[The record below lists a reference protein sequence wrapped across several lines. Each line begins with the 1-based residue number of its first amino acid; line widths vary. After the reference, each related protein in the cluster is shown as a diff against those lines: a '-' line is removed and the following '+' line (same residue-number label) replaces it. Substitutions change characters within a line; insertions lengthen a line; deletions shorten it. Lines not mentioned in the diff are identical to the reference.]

1 MIKLFILK
9 GPNQGESFDFKD
21 DIIYIGRGKDNDT
34 QINDKS
40 ISRRHLKIHKRGEKY
55 FIEDL
60 GSKNSTFVQG
70 QQISPGEEFQVEEGR
85 PIVIGKSA
93 ISLGKKS
100 SDTDVIALD
109 PADSVNDIS
118 ETAEFTIYKDR
129 PMTTLKNLELI
140 YKVSNVLLQ
149 SLDINE
155 ILEKVLDYIFDLFKR
170 IDRGVI
176 ILIDSKTGQINGF
189 VSRSSKSGDK
199 AGMMYSRTI
208 VNRVLKDGKPIVM
221 TDTFGQNKAYLSDSM
236 KFMKVRSVIC
246 VPLKSNSKIRG
257 VIYVDSL
264 NRPYGFRKEDL
275 SLLNALSGP
284 AAIAVENVSLYSNLE
299 KIIDNKT
306 KSLKKTEKKLRESE
320 ARFKAMFDNMS
331 SGVIV
336 YEVIND
342 GDDFIILDLNKA
354 ARKIEKVK
362 KKEVLDKK
370 VLDIFPSLR
379 DLGLLELFKRIYKTG
394 KPEHHSVTLSK
405 DGEIVSWREY
415 YIYQLPT
422 SEIVT
427 IYDDVTGKKKV
438 EAEQRALQK
447 QLFVSQKMESIG
459 AFAGGTAHNFR
470 NILQAIQGNIEY
482 LEMIFGEKPEIK
494 DLTKSIYN
502 SVEKGVD
509 LINSLLHFAMKGVEY
524 ELTDVDMAD
533 VIMETYEIIDRVF
546 SKNIEIILNLEKD
559 LFVSANRS
567 LLSQVF
573 MNLFTNARDAMPDGG
588 KLFIE
593 GKKKKDKVVAIVT
606 DTGYGMDKE
615 TLEKV
620 FDPFFTAKDVGK
632 GTGLGLST
640 SHGIIEQHKGRLSV
654 SSKPGKGSSF
664 TIQLPLAKTKKLQK
678 PGAAR
683 DIIFGNGQK
692 VLIIDDERPV
702 LDTLTEL
709 INRLGYEAIP
719 VNRSVE
725 ALENYNKWTPDVVLM
740 DRSMPE
746 LDGVSCIKKIV
757 KADPDARIVIVS
769 GYDESGPDGIDED
782 VKGLIK
788 GYLTKPCGKE
798 ELGRM
803 ISQALET

>member
-1 MIKLFILK
+1 MIQLFILK
-9 GPNQGESFDFKD
+9 GPNQGESFEFKG
-21 DIIYIGRGKDNDT
+21 DIIHIGRGKDNDT
-34 QINDKS
+34 QIKDNS
-40 ISRRHLKIHKRGEKY
+40 ISRSHLKIHKKGEKY

-70 QQISPGEEFQVEEGR
+70 RQISPGEEFQVEEGR
-85 PIVIGKSA
+85 PIVMGNSG
-93 ISLGKKS
+93 ISLGKIPS
-100 SDTDVIALD
+100 NEDNIILGTAD
-109 PADSVNDIS
+109 PVDDIS
-118 ETAEFTIYKDR
+118 ETAEFKIYKDR
-129 PMTTLKNLELI
+129 PMTTPKNLELI

-149 SLDINE
+149 SLDLNE

-176 ILIDSKTGQINGF
+176 ILIDSRTGQINGV
-189 VSRSSKSGDK
+189 VSRSSKSGDQ

-221 TDTFGQNKAYLSDSM
+221 TDTFSQDEAYLSDSM
-236 KFMKVRSVIC
+236 KLMKVRSVIC

-284 AAIAVENVSLYSNLE
+284 AAIAIENVSLYSNLE

-306 KSLKKTEKKLRESE
+306 KSLKKAEKKLRESE

-370 VLDIFPSLR
+370 VLDIFPSFR

-394 KPEHHSVTLSK
+394 KPEHHSVTLSR
-405 DGEIVSWREY
+405 DGEIISWREY

-422 SEIVT
+422 GEIVT
-427 IYDDVTGKKKV
+427 IYDDVTGKRKV

-524 ELTDVDMAD
+524 ELTDMDMAD

-640 SHGIIEQHKGRLSV
+640 SHGIIEQHKGTLSV

-664 TIQLPLAKTKKLQK
+664 TIHLPLAKTKTLQK

-683 DIIFGNGQK
+683 DIKFGNGQK
-692 VLIIDDERPV
+692 VLIVDDERPV

-769 GYDESGPDGIDED
+769 GYDESGPDGIDKD
-782 VKGLIK
+782 VKDLIK

-798 ELGRM
+798 ELGHM